1 MQGGVYMTIDLK
13 RVKAE
18 RIAKGYSQDDMAKM
32 MGYKSRATY
41 AKRENGIV
49 GLGADELAQISE
61 ILEIPL
67 TQMHIFFKQN
77 VPDREHIK

>member
-1 MQGGVYMTIDLK
+1 MTIDLN

-67 TQMHIFFKQN
+67 TQMHIFFKHN
-77 VPDREHIK
+77 VPDRERIK

>member
-1 MQGGVYMTIDLK
+1 MKIDLK

-67 TQMHIFFKQN
+67 TQMHIFLSKTFPIEN
-77 VPDREHIK
+77 I

>member
-1 MQGGVYMTIDLK
+1 MTIDLK